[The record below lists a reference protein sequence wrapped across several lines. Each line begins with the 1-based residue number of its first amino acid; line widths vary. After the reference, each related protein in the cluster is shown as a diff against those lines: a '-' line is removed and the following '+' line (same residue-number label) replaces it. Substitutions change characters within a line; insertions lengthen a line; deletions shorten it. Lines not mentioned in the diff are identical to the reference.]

1 MPKNVSLPPVRVE
14 PEMKQA
20 LQHISDETGV
30 SVYELTR
37 QAVSEYI
44 ARQRGQVGKYYTP
57 DRLMVV
63 ADGETLNQ
71 A

>member
-1 MPKNVSLPPVRVE
+1 MGKTVSLPPVRVE

-20 LQHISDETGV
+20 LQHISDQTGI

-37 QAVSEYI
+37 QAVAEYI
-44 ARQRGQVGKYYTP
+44 TRQRAMTVFT
-57 DRLMVV
+57 DRLMAV
-63 ADGETLNQ
+63 ANGETVNQ